1 MHFSRFQPPHLDQHA
16 ITMPS
21 RLLALPYDIRYLIYK
36 ELFPREEQIYLHA
49 YEKTLRTISPAGT
62 IAANVLLVCRQLHV
76 EAGGF
81 LYNGYLFNLVGT
93 KNDCLANYKPFLRTL
108 RKYAR
113 DEVNINAFSNG
124 DHSTTI
130 CLSLQ
135 AGDARMGILNRRR
148 RGEPKTLQELQVEQ
162 VPAHWVI
169 RVIAVV
175 TVLIAL
181 LSYAAVVRF

>member
-1 MHFSRFQPPHLDQHA
+1 
-16 ITMPS
+16 MPS
-21 RLLALPYDIRYLIYK
+21 QLLSLPYDVRYLVYK

-49 YEKTLRTISPAGT
+49 YEKTLKTISPAGT
-62 IAANVLLVCRQLHV
+62 IAANVLLVCRQLHA
-76 EAGGF
+76 ETGGF

-124 DHSTTI
+124 DHSATI

-148 RGEPKTLQELQVEQ
+148 RGEPKTLQELQAKQ
-162 VPAHWVI
+162 APAAWVM
-169 RVIAVV
+169 RVV
-175 TVLIAL
+175 TVAIVLIAL
-181 LSYAAVVRF
+181 LTYAIMPRL

>member
-1 MHFSRFQPPHLDQHA
+1 
-16 ITMPS
+16 MPS
-21 RLLALPYDIRYLIYK
+21 QLLALPYDIRYLIYK

-49 YEKTLRTISPAGT
+49 YEKTLRTISPGGT
-62 IAANVLLVCRQLHV
+62 IAANILLVCRQLRV

-93 KNDCLANYKPFLRTL
+93 KKDCMANYKPFLRTL

-124 DHSTTI
+124 DHSATI

-135 AGDARMGILNRRR
+135 VGDTKMGILNRRR
-148 RGEPKTLQELQVEQ
+148 RGEPKTLQELQAEQ
-162 VPAHWVI
+162 VPAGWVM

-175 TVLIAL
+175 TILIAL
-181 LSYAAVVRF
+181 LSYAAVARF